1 MDRRIKVTIIT
12 VCYNSEQTI
21 RRCIESVLHQTY
33 ENIEYIIVDGA
44 STDGTMKIV
53 KEYEPLFQGRLRWV
67 SEPDD
72 GIYYAMNKGIDM
84 ATGELIGIINSDD
97 YYERDA
103 VEYIINS
110 MTGDKY
116 LILYGAMR
124 SLRQGVEESISICSH
139 IFLKERMINHPSC
152 FVKKA
157 VYDDFGKFDT
167 QYISAAD
174 YDFMLRVSEKKEVY
188 FKPVYHIIANFSLG
202 GFCASGNAYIDL
214 IKVRHAWSL
223 LSEREYKK
231 IIWKDKLVRLL
242 RSLRNSEPI

>member
-84 ATGELIGIINSDD
+84 ATGELIGLLNSDD
-97 YYERDA
+97 TYELTAAEDMVDRAD
-103 VEYIINS
+103 VN
-110 MTGDKY
+110 KY
-116 LILYGAMR
+116 QVLYGFVRTIRNGRMEGI
-124 SLRQGVEESISICSH
+124 SLVSQDV
-139 IFLKERMINHPSC
+139 LPDRMFNHSPC
-152 FVKKA
+152 FVTSK
-157 VYDDFGKFDT
+157 VYRDFFKFDT
-167 QYISAAD
+167 QYRSIAD
-174 YDFMLRVSEKKEVY
+174 YDFMLKLYNTGKVD
-188 FKPVYHIIANFSLG
+188 FIPVYTLISNFYRG
-202 GFCASGNAYIDL
+202 GMSETDVAYLDL
-214 IKVRHAWSL
+214 LKMQKNYGKISKMKYRYKQFTSKILKLKRKVFS
-223 LSEREYKK
+223 
-231 IIWKDKLVRLL
+231 
-242 RSLRNSEPI
+242 